1 MRIRSLL
8 LSFSL
13 LTGCTSVPAISTEA
27 PAAEPLPG
35 LAYPNLETAKAMP
48 APSAIARLLLSLPVH
63 DVFASQELR
72 RRYLQGD
79 VLVQEVHGQTG
90 SKDYLVTDHEG
101 AWYGFWVRSFHGT
114 RPELT
119 GYLVEVRGECAG
131 LRGTDPAY
139 AAPLA
144 EAKRQ
149 CGVTGTRHFDSGLRA
164 YRVVDGQPPEDVT
177 ASIAPDPAVSSKAM
191 LEHYA
196 SVGASEVFA
205 LDDNLHQLPVFR
217 WVVEFDPEN
226 TSTSTDP
233 PIFDGGHHAHAG
245 FVVWDG
251 ERFERRTTVPRALWP
266 CRVSRPEEC
275 PPRSPYEDQF
285 VID

>member
-1 MRIRSLL
+1 MRIHSLL

-27 PAAEPLPG
+27 PAAEALPG
-35 LAYPNLETAKAMP
+35 LAYPNLGKAKAMP

-63 DVFASQELR
+63 DVLASQELR

-79 VLVQEVHGQTG
+79 VLVLEVHGQAS
-90 SKDYLVTDHEG
+90 SKDYLVADREG
-101 AWYGFWVRSFHGT
+101 AWYGFWIRSFHGA

-139 AAPLA
+139 EAPVA

-149 CGVTGTRHFDSGLRA
+149 CAVTGAGHFDSGLRA

-196 SVGASEVFA
+196 SIGASEVFA
-205 LDDNLHQLPVFR
+205 LDDNLHRLPVFR
-217 WVVEFDPEN
+217 WVMEFDPEN
-226 TSTSTDP
+226 TSRSLDP

-251 ERFERRTTVPRALWP
+251 DRFERRATVPHALWP
-266 CRVSRPEEC
+266 CRVGRPNEC
-275 PPRSPYEDQF
+275 PARSSYDDPF
-285 VID
+285 VTD